1 MNEYVLVFNIRLRFK
16 TLKHDNQNVTHDVTH
31 VGWFFFRVLY
41 EFKGNIQLNN
51 EETFPLSNDAILL
64 RGSRLKSTQWI
75 IGLVVFTGHETKL
88 MMNSTKAPLKRSR
101 MDILTNY
108 QVNFQLLRVL
118 EKTEWFR
125 LK

>member
-1 MNEYVLVFNIRLRFK
+1 MTDDL
-16 TLKHDNQNVTHDVTH
+16 
-31 VGWFFFRVLY
+31 FFRVLY
-41 EFKGNIQLNN
+41 EFKGNIQLNK

-118 EKTEWFR
+118 EETE
-125 LK
+125 